1 MTRSL
6 VALLLTFAA
15 TTAAAALEEGA
26 AAPDFTAPAALAGK
40 AFTYSLAEAR
50 AKGPVVVYFYPSAYT
65 GGCNIQARAF
75 ADHKADFD
83 AAGASVVGVSLD
95 SIARLE
101 DFSAD
106 PEYCGG
112 KVAVA
117 SDADGSIA
125 KRYGLKVVEAK
136 LGIADTRGQEID
148 HGFTERTTF
157 VVSPDGKVA
166 ATIGGMAPAANV
178 DKALATVQAM
188 AAARAAAK
196 PVGD

>member
-125 KRYGLKVVEAK
+125 KRYGRGHARPGNRPRLHRAHHVRRLARRQGGGDDRRHGARGERRQGARDRPGDGGRARRREAGRRLNR
-136 LGIADTRGQEID
+136 LG
-148 HGFTERTTF
+148 RT
-157 VVSPDGKVA
+157 
-166 ATIGGMAPAANV
+166 
-178 DKALATVQAM
+178 
-188 AAARAAAK
+188 
-196 PVGD
+196 